1 MQAYQWPQLGNIIRQ
16 FICVAVLFFCF
27 VIKTALQM
35 PCCVV
40 GCNIRV
46 SADSIRANTCLLV
59 RDFLAV
65 RNSIT
70 VITHSSKC

>member
-16 FICVAVLFFCF
+16 FICVTVLF

-65 RNSIT
+65 RNNIT
-70 VITHSSKC
+70 VVTHSSKR